1 MYHAYIHHVTSFDS
15 LFMNVKDIQ
24 LQKRKFST
32 RTGEQV
38 IGEVHLNT
46 SMHDSPK
53 LQFFFTSFVRVVP
66 IKDSILIS
74 MNSQ

>member
-1 MYHAYIHHVTSFDS
+1 
-15 LFMNVKDIQ
+15 MNVKDIQ

-46 SMHDSPK
+46 SMHDRPK
-53 LQFFFTSFVRVVP
+53 LQFFFYFFCESGAYKGFDLDIYEFTIGHWLS
-66 IKDSILIS
+66 
-74 MNSQ
+74 